1 MRVRGSRARTGAR
14 TEWRTAWFRLSRPR
28 ARRPRNRLHTLL
40 DVQASTG
47 APSAGAPTAT
57 TAEAGAG
64 PGAGPGARHGARP
77 GAAEEADDGPP
88 GRQLARWAPA
98 LLILCGIAFDLAA
111 PPGYTAS
118 PFFAAAPLVAAAL
131 LRLRQTVVTAV
142 VAVVTTCLLA
152 ELHGV
157 ADPTQ
162 AATEII
168 TVATVTVLALA
179 INRIVRRSYHRLAS
193 ARGVAE
199 AAQRAVLPAPPAR
212 LAGLE
217 IAARYVPAEKYA
229 AIGGDLYAVQDTPQ
243 GVRLIV
249 GDVRGK
255 GLQAVEVVAI
265 LLGCFREA
273 AEQETTLEALVG
285 RLERALRREGARRAD
300 LEVFEGFTT
309 AVVAEIPRGD
319 PTLRLINRGHPAPL
333 LLDEGG
339 AVRALEPEAPALPL
353 GMGDLDGWPDRV
365 MELGF
370 EERETLLLFTDG
382 VTEARDRSGEF
393 YDPEEALGGRRL
405 SDPQALVDA
414 LVADVERHTDGG
426 TSDDMALLA
435 VRRTSSRGNGRE
447 NGQANGQANGQ
458 DHERGNGQANGQ
470 DNGRGNDRENG
481 QHNDR
486 EARAS
491 GNGPGHPV

>member
-14 TEWRTAWFRLSRPR
+14 TQWRTAWHRLSRPHTH
-28 ARRPRNRLHTLL
+28 RRRTRLRTLI
-40 DVQASTG
+40 DTG
-47 APSAGAPTAT
+47 AAAGGASADAFTGPT
-57 TAEAGAG
+57 AG
-64 PGAGPGARHGARP
+64 PGP
-77 GAAEEADDGPP
+77 AEDAHQGLP
-88 GRQLARWAPA
+88 GRRVARWVPA
-98 LLILCGIAFDLAA
+98 ILILGGVSFDLAT
-111 PPGYTAS
+111 PSGYTAS

-131 LRLRQTVVTAV
+131 LPLRQTVIMAV
-142 VAVVTTCLLA
+142 IAVLTTCLLA

-157 ADPTQ
+157 TDPTQ
-162 AATEII
+162 AATEIV
-168 TVATVTVLALA
+168 TVATVTVLAVA
-179 INRIVRRSYHRLAS
+179 INRVVRRSYHRLAS

-229 AIGGDLYAVQDTPQ
+229 AIGGDLYAVQDTPH

-255 GLQAVEVVAI
+255 GLGAVEVVAI

-285 RLERALRREGARRAD
+285 RLERALQREGARRAD

-319 PTLRLINRGHPAPL
+319 CTLRLLNRGHPAPL
-333 LLDEGG
+333 LMAEDG
-339 AVRALEPEAPALPL
+339 AVRALEPEAAALPV
-353 GMGDLDGWPDRV
+353 GMGELAGWPERV

-370 EERETLLLFTDG
+370 EEGETLLLFTDG
-382 VTEARDRSGEF
+382 VTEARDRNGEF
-393 YDPEEALGGRRL
+393 YDPAKQLRGRRFA
-405 SDPQALVDA
+405 DPQELLDA

-435 VRRTSSRGNGRE
+435 VRRTPARGNGR
-447 NGQANGQANGQ
+447 
-458 DHERGNGQANGQ
+458 GNGRDGGDAHRIGLTG
-470 DNGRGNDRENG
+470 DGDAPTVRSRPDPYR
-481 QHNDR
+481 
-486 EARAS
+486 
-491 GNGPGHPV
+491 P

>member
-14 TEWRTAWFRLSRPR
+14 TEGGTERRTAWPRLTRPL
-28 ARRPRNRLHTLL
+28 ARRRPTTRVRTLI
-40 DVQASTG
+40 DTG
-47 APSAGAPTAT
+47 AAAGAATDASAGPTA
-57 TAEAGAG
+57 G
-64 PGAGPGARHGARP
+64 PAP
-77 GAAEEADDGPP
+77 ADESGKEPP
-88 GRQLARWAPA
+88 GRRMARWVPA
-98 LLILCGIAFDLAA
+98 VLVLGGIAFDLAA

-131 LRLRQTVVTAV
+131 LPLRQTIVTAV
-142 VAVVTTCLLA
+142 VAVLTTCLLA

-157 ADPTQ
+157 RDPTQ

-168 TVATVTVLALA
+168 TVATVTVLAVV
-179 INRIVRRSYHRLAS
+179 INRVVRRSHHRLAS

-229 AIGGDLYAVQDTPQ
+229 AIGGDLYAVQDTPH

-255 GLQAVEVVAI
+255 GLGAVEVVAI

-300 LEVFEGFTT
+300 LEVAEGFTT
-309 AVVAEIPRGD
+309 AVVAEIPRGSS
-319 PTLRLINRGHPAPL
+319 TLRLINRGHPAPL
-333 LLDEGG
+333 LLEEGG
-339 AVRALEPEAPALPL
+339 AVRALEPEASALPV
-353 GMGDLDGWPDRV
+353 GMGELAGWPDRV
-365 MELGF
+365 MELPFAEG
-370 EERETLLLFTDG
+370 ETLLLFTDG
-382 VTEARDRSGEF
+382 VTEARDRHGEF
-393 YDPEEALGGRRL
+393 YDPEERLRGRRFAG
-405 SDPQALVDA
+405 PQELLDV
-414 LVADVERHTDGG
+414 LVADVERHTGGG

-435 VRRTSSRGNGRE
+435 VRRTRARGNGR
-447 NGQANGQANGQ
+447 
-458 DHERGNGQANGQ
+458 
-470 DNGRGNDRENG
+470 DNGRNGRDNGDNGDNGREDGGGNDRPNP
-481 QHNDR
+481 
-486 EARAS
+486 APS
-491 GNGPGHPV
+491 